1 MGEESTKMEE
11 WQNRVQQDITEIK
24 QRQSEN
30 EGRLSK
36 VVSDVHKLE
45 ISDQLQDKEINTLKT
60 HLGEIK
66 ADTGFIRERM
76 DKDREE
82 QLRQYKNTTWKV
94 VGAILVA
101 GALTFLGLN

>member
-94 VGAILVA
+94 VGAVLVA
-101 GALTFLGLN
+101 GALAFLGLN